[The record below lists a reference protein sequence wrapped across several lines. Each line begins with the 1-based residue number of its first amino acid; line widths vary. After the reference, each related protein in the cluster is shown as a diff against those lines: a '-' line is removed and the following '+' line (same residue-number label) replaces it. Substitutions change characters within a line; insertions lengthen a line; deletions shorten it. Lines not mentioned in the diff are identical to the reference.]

1 MSSRHNEPIVLIED
15 DEIDAL
21 SVQDAFADIEVPNT
35 LIWAHDAEEA
45 LKLLHGEEAV
55 KPLLILLDLNLPGMK
70 GLEFL
75 KIIKEDENL
84 KMIPI
89 VVLTTSRHND
99 DKIESY
105 KMGVAGYII
114 KPVNYSQFLETM
126 RTINSY
132 WALSEFPD

>member
-15 DEIDAL
+15 DEIDAM
-21 SVQDAFADIEVPNT
+21 SVQDAFEDIKVPNT

-45 LKLLHGEEAV
+45 LKLLHGEQAV

-70 GLEFL
+70 GLDFL
-75 KIIKEDENL
+75 KIVKEDDNL

-89 VVLTTSRHND
+89 VVLTTSRHNF
-99 DKIESY
+99 DKIESFKY
-105 KMGVAGYII
+105 GVAGYII
-114 KPVNYSQFLETM
+114 KPVNYSQFLEAM
-126 RTINSY
+126 KTINSY

>member
-21 SVQDAFADIEVPNT
+21 SVQDAFADIKVPNP
-35 LIWAHDAEEA
+35 LIWAHNAEEA
-45 LKLLHGEEAV
+45 LKILQDDPAV

-75 KIIKEDENL
+75 KIVKGDDNL
-84 KMIPI
+84 KIIPI
-89 VVLTTSRHND
+89 VVLTTSRHNF

-105 KMGVAGYII
+105 KYGVAGYII

-132 WALSEFPD
+132 WAMSEFPE